1 MLKAWNELGA
11 DVDMVYE
18 RFTCMQAV
26 GRIFQK
32 KGVPWILECNAL
44 FYDEATSE
52 SKTVQLKEV
61 AKYLERKAYQQCDL
75 LVCISGIL
83 KQALIDKM
91 GVEKE
96 KIVVVPNGVNL
107 TRFAGEVERRYP
119 KNEFVVG
126 FTGLLTKWNRLSLL
140 LQAVARLKQEGLVIS
155 LVFVGDGDGKA
166 AIETE
171 VKELGISDRVR
182 FEGRV
187 SPSDVA
193 TYIKSFDL
201 GYCNPLHASTS
212 SDFSGCP
219 MKIFEYMAAGCN
231 LLVSR
236 LEIIQSIGIDDDI
249 AFIFEGGDLTSLTNT
264 LRYAYNERSSFA
276 RRSAALEEVSS
287 HHSWKSRVEDVLEAV
302 FERGIIARG

>member
-1 MLKAWNELGA
+1 
-11 DVDMVYE
+11 
-18 RFTCMQAV
+18 
-26 GRIFQK
+26 
-32 KGVPWILECNAL
+32 
-44 FYDEATSE
+44 
-52 SKTVQLKEV
+52 
-61 AKYLERKAYQQCDL
+61 
-75 LVCISGIL
+75 
-83 KQALIDKM
+83 
-91 GVEKE
+91 
-96 KIVVVPNGVNL
+96 
-107 TRFAGEVERRYP
+107 
-119 KNEFVVG
+119 
-126 FTGLLTKWNRLSLL
+126 LL